1 MKKTKMFNFS
11 VNEISGRTFELPYD
25 KAIEIIKKNYPN
37 EDNIDLDNLE
47 EYEIARI
54 LWNFCFDDIAK
65 HELDN
70 DTFESTIDET
80 KIYETTRQVA

>member
-1 MKKTKMFNFS
+1 MKMTKMFNFS

-25 KAIEIIKKNYPN
+25 KAIKIIKENYPN

-47 EYEIARI
+47 EYEIAI
-54 LWNFCFDDIAK
+54 LLWNFCFDVIEE

-80 KIYETTRQVA
+80 KIYETTR

>member
-1 MKKTKMFNFS
+1 MKIFNFS
-11 VNEISGRTFELPYD
+11 INEISGRTFELPYD
-25 KAIEIIKKNYPN
+25 KAIEIIKTNYPN

-80 KIYETTRQVA
+80 QIYETTRQVA